1 MAAACP
7 PGLDGPRRGAVV
19 LPRPGADGARAR
31 PLGGLAWPPA
41 ALVLPRRLAARP
53 GAARRLRRAEGAA
66 GPLGRG
72 HGGVHRGQG
81 GLRACRRGDRKS
93 TRLNSSHGYI
103 SYAVFCLK
111 IHIDRI
117 LCGKQKTEAKS
128 TSLLQHSQERT
139 FGWWNFFFLKIP
151 ATPNHIILPT
161 QCVLA
166 A

>member
-81 GLRACRRGDRKS
+81 GLRACRRGGGWVRVRRAGLGFLLVFLVVAAAGQVGLAPLREDV
-93 TRLNSSHGYI
+93 LD
-103 SYAVFCLK
+103 AVL
-111 IHIDRI
+111 
-117 LCGKQKTEAKS
+117 E
-128 TSLLQHSQERT
+128 
-139 FGWWNFFFLKIP
+139 
-151 ATPNHIILPT
+151 
-161 QCVLA
+161 VLA
-166 A
+166 GDAHHAAGAP